1 MDIAH
6 YSDYRDYL
14 RDELERRLAKNPTY
28 SLRAFAR
35 HLGISPQ
42 MLSFV
47 VNRKKNISSGVASQ
61 FADRLNLDPAGASR
75 FIDLVELSKT
85 RKPTA
90 KKILEDRLSEGAR
103 ESLPE
108 FRALEASKFKVIS
121 DWHHYAILELTQ
133 TEGFKSDIAWIAK
146 RLGLKV
152 FEVEQAVER
161 LKVLELLEENSLG
174 RLVRTEVNLTATYE
188 APNAALRKL
197 AKQYLEKSIAAL
209 EDQTMEERDVTNITM
224 SVDPKRIPQAKKMIA
239 DFRRKLCAFLE
250 QGERT
255 EVYVLSPALIK
266 LTNEVTEN

>member
-1 MDIAH
+1 MDISK
-6 YSDYRDYL
+6 YGDYRDYL

-47 VNRKKNISSGVASQ
+47 VNRKKNISSGVAAQ
-61 FADRLNLDPAGASR
+61 FADRLNLNPSESTY
-75 FIDLVELSKT
+75 FLDLVTLAKST
-85 RKPTA
+85 KPA
-90 KKILEDRLSEGAR
+90 EKKLVEERIRLR
-103 ESLPE
+103 ERTPE
-108 FRALEASKFKVIS
+108 FAQLEESKFKVIS

-133 TEGFKSDIAWIAK
+133 TVGFKSDAAWIAK
-146 RLGLKV
+146 RLGIKA
-152 FEVEQAVER
+152 FEAEQAIER
-161 LKVLELLEENSLG
+161 LKVLELLEESPTG
-174 RLVRTEVNLTATYE
+174 QITRTEVNLSATYE

-209 EDQTMEERDVTNITM
+209 EDQPREERDITNITM
-224 SVDPKRIPQAKKMIA
+224 SIDPTRIPEAKKMIA

-266 LTNEVTEN
+266 LTNEVTEK